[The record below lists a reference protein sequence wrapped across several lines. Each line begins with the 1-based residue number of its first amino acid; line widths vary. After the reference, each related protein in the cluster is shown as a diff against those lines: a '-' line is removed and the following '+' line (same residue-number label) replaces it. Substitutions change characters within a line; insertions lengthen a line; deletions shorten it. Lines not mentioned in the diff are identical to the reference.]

1 MASWFECKVSHHKIL
16 ENGLQKKVTDP
27 FIVDALTFT
36 EAEARIIEEVAPYV
50 TGTFDVTAVK
60 KVKIAEVFYD
70 ETGDKWFYV
79 KYNMITVDEKTAVEK
94 KQSILTLVQASE
106 FQKAIDNFMENMKS
120 TMVDFEIASVVETN
134 ILDVYPMDYSKGANK
149 EENAEDGETEE

>member
-1 MASWFECKVSHHKIL
+1 MTLSWFECKVSHHKIL

-120 TMVDFEIASVVETN
+120 TMADFEIASVVETN

-149 EENAEDGETEE
+149 EENAE

>member
-1 MASWFECKVSHHKIL
+1 MVQSWFECKVSHHKIL

-120 TMVDFEIASVVETN
+120 TMADFEIASVVETN

-149 EENAEDGETEE
+149 EENAE

>member
-1 MASWFECKVSHHKIL
+1 M
-16 ENGLQKKVTDP
+16 QKKVTDP

-120 TMVDFEIASVVETN
+120 TMADFEIASVVETN

-149 EENAEDGETEE
+149 EENAE